1 MASLKRIDALLT
13 EAVESKKMPGIVAMA
28 ATDKGVLYE
37 GAFGRRELG
46 KDASM
51 TLDTVVWIASMTKA
65 ITATAAMQLVERGK
79 LSLDAP
85 ATQLAPGL
93 AKAQV
98 LEGFDAA
105 GQPRLR
111 APKRPITLRHLL
123 THTAGFAYEIWRTEI
138 ATYQTATNTPGI
150 TTCTN
155 AALTTPLLFDPGEA
169 WEYGI
174 NIDWVGKMVEAAS
187 GQKLD
192 AYLQSNVLG
201 PLGMKDTSFKLSPA
215 QRARLA
221 SVHQRDDKGALAP
234 IEFALPEEPEFL
246 MGGGGLNGTAP
257 DYLAFTQ
264 MILHGGRFNGAQ
276 VLRPETVEQMA
287 QNHIGPL
294 EIGPMKTAMPG
305 LSKDVELFPGIS
317 KKWGLS
323 WVINM
328 AALPTGR
335 AAGSLAWAGL
345 ANTYFWIDR
354 SRRVC
359 GVFLSQVLPFFDD
372 TAIDLLVKFET
383 EVYRALWSLMA
394 RRALRGKGGAAPGEV
409 RAGAHLVAQ
418 RLLQRLARPRVLG
431 DGGADLPLDRLHG
444 RRAVGGD
451 ALGRFQRPRHQPLG
465 GHDAIDQADPRRVG
479 RVDPTRRAQEL
490 HRVHVADLLHELGR
504 RAPERIDGPFHFGQP
519 EARVRRRGAHVGGQ
533 EQLDT
538 TARAVAVDGR
548 HDRLAELVELEQ
560 RV

>member
-1 MASLKRIDALLT
+1 MKTIDALFS
-13 EAVESKKMPGIVAMA
+13 EAVESKKMPGIIAMA

-46 KDASM
+46 KDAAM

-79 LSLDAP
+79 LALDAP
-85 ATQLAPGL
+85 ASQLVPGL

-105 GQPRLR
+105 GQPKLR
-111 APKRPITLRHLL
+111 APKRPITLRQLL
-123 THTAGFAYEIWRTEI
+123 THTAGFGYEIWRTEI
-138 ATYQTATNTPGI
+138 AKYQTATNTPGI

-155 AALTTPLLFDPGEA
+155 AALTTPLLFDPGEG

-174 NIDWVGKMVEAAS
+174 NIDWAGKMVEAAS

-201 PLGMKDTSFKLSPA
+201 PLGMKDTSFKLSPS
-215 QRARLA
+215 QRERLA
-221 SVHQRDDKGALAP
+221 SVHQRDDKGALAA

-276 VLRPETVEQMA
+276 VLRPETVDQMA
-287 QNHIGPL
+287 QNHIGAL

-305 LSKDVELFPGIS
+305 LSHDVELFPGMS

-323 WVINM
+323 FLINT
-328 AALPTGR
+328 AQSPTGR
-335 AAGSLAWAGL
+335 SAGSLAWAGL

-354 SRRVC
+354 RKQVS
-359 GVFLSQVLPFFDD
+359 GVFLSQVLPFFDP
-372 TAIDLLVKFET
+372 TAIDLLTKFET
-383 EVYRALWSLMA
+383 EVYRAL
-394 RRALRGKGGAAPGEV
+394 
-409 RAGAHLVAQ
+409 
-418 RLLQRLARPRVLG
+418 
-431 DGGADLPLDRLHG
+431 
-444 RRAVGGD
+444 
-451 ALGRFQRPRHQPLG
+451 
-465 GHDAIDQADPRRVG
+465 
-479 RVDPTRRAQEL
+479 
-490 HRVHVADLLHELGR
+490 
-504 RAPERIDGPFHFGQP
+504 
-519 EARVRRRGAHVGGQ
+519 
-533 EQLDT
+533 
-538 TARAVAVDGR
+538 
-548 HDRLAELVELEQ
+548 
-560 RV
+560 